1 MNPFIADNFNCIAH
15 IMWKKKDIEQAI
27 KYYKNALNL
36 EPNNKTSLRSLSMII
51 RTKETQSLEEKQKI
65 AQESLDYA
73 KKAIT
78 LDMQDSFSW
87 YIYGNAF
94 FYKAFIDKT
103 QYKDLRY
110 ALNAYNKAQEK
121 LTKYKNPDL
130 FYNRGVVH
138 AYLESY
144 QNAFNDF
151 KEANDIDE
159 TLKSDNL
166 CNNIL
171 EIVQSTSKSIK
182 NMCGLKP
189 TKLAQI
195 LTSIPHQLKNDVKYE
210 MIRGD
215 QFIEGVNKGKLIT
228 GKIISQVK
236 SSFDVPISF
245 VCVDYSSNFFC
256 LSVYNI
262 STEFLNSI
270 VYMTSTFVVLEPVM
284 KKISMNVSGK
294 VVEYSCIQVSELNS
308 LLVDGKFCSG
318 YESSATLNSTFF
330 N

>member
-1 MNPFIADNFNCIAH
+1 
-15 IMWKKKDIEQAI
+15 MWKKKTTIDLAI
-27 KYYKNALNL
+27 NYYKKALQL
-36 EPNNKTSLRSLSMII
+36 DPKNKTALRSLSMII

-65 AQESLDYA
+65 AQESLDFA

-78 LDMQDSFSW
+78 LDMSDGFSW

-103 QYKDLRY
+103 QYKDLRL
-110 ALNAYNKAQEK
+110 ALSAYNKAQDK
-121 LTKYKNPDL
+121 VSKYKNPDL

-138 AYLESY
+138 AYLEDY

-151 KEANDIDE
+151 NEAHKIDE
-159 TLKSDNL
+159 TLGSDKL
-166 CNNIL
+166 CKAIL
-171 EIVQSTSKSIK
+171 EIVKSTSKSIK

-189 TKLAQI
+189 KKLAQI
-195 LTSIPHQLKNDVKYE
+195 LTTIPHKLKDDVKYE
-210 MIRGD
+210 LMKGNE
-215 QFIEGVNKGKLIT
+215 FIEGKNINKLIT
-228 GKIISQVK
+228 GKIIAHVK

-262 STEFLNSI
+262 STEFVNSI
-270 VYMTSTFVVLEPVM
+270 SYMTSTFVVLEPDV
-284 KKISMNVSGK
+284 KKISMVLEEDGNEK
-294 VVEYSCIQVSELNS
+294 KIEYFCIQVSELNS

-318 YESSATLNSTFF
+318 YGSSSTLNSTFF

>member
-1 MNPFIADNFNCIAH
+1 
-15 IMWKKKDIEQAI
+15 MWKKKTTIDLAI
-27 KYYKNALNL
+27 NYYKKALEL
-36 EPNNKTSLRSLSMII
+36 DPKNKTALRSLSMII

-65 AQESLDYA
+65 AQESLDFA

-78 LDMQDSFSW
+78 LDMSDGFSW

-103 QYKDLRY
+103 QYKDLRL
-110 ALNAYNKAQEK
+110 ALSAYNKAQDK
-121 LTKYKNPDL
+121 VSKYKNPDL

-138 AYLESY
+138 AYLEDY

-151 KEANDIDE
+151 NEAHKIDE
-159 TLKSDNL
+159 TLGSDKL
-166 CNNIL
+166 CKAIL
-171 EIVQSTSKSIK
+171 EIVKSTSKSIK

-189 TKLAQI
+189 KKLAQI
-195 LTSIPHQLKNDVKYE
+195 LTTIPHKLKDDVKYE
-210 MIRGD
+210 LMKGNE
-215 QFIEGVNKGKLIT
+215 FIEGKNINKLIT
-228 GKIISQVK
+228 GKIIAHVK

-262 STEFLNSI
+262 STEFVNSI
-270 VYMTSTFVVLEPVM
+270 SYMTSTFVVLEPDV
-284 KKISMNVSGK
+284 KKISMVLEEDGNEK
-294 VVEYSCIQVSELNS
+294 KIEYFCIQVSELNS

-318 YESSATLNSTFF
+318 YESSSTLNSTFF

>member
-1 MNPFIADNFNCIAH
+1 
-15 IMWKKKDIEQAI
+15 MWKKKTTIDLAI
-27 KYYKNALNL
+27 NYYKKALEL
-36 EPNNKTSLRSLSMII
+36 DPKNKTALRSLSMII

-65 AQESLDYA
+65 AQESLDFA

-78 LDMQDSFSW
+78 LDMSDGFSW

-103 QYKDLRY
+103 QYKDLRL
-110 ALNAYNKAQEK
+110 ALSAYNKAQDK
-121 LTKYKNPDL
+121 VSKYKNPDL

-138 AYLESY
+138 AYLEDY

-151 KEANDIDE
+151 NEAHKIDE
-159 TLKSDNL
+159 TLGSDKL
-166 CNNIL
+166 CKAIL
-171 EIVQSTSKSIK
+171 EIVKSTSKSIK

-189 TKLAQI
+189 KKLAQI
-195 LTSIPHQLKNDVKYE
+195 LTTIPHKLKDDVKYE
-210 MIRGD
+210 LMKGNE
-215 QFIEGVNKGKLIT
+215 FIEGINKGKLIT
-228 GKIISQVK
+228 GKIIAHVQ

-262 STEFLNSI
+262 STEFVNNI
-270 VYMTSTFVVLEPVM
+270 NYMTSTFVVLEPEV
-284 KKISMNVSGK
+284 KKIKMTIKEGENEK
-294 VVEYSCIQVSELNS
+294 QVEYFCIQVSELNS
-308 LLVDGKFCSG
+308 FLVDGKFCSG
-318 YESSATLNSTFF
+318 YGSSSTLNSTFF

>member
-1 MNPFIADNFNCIAH
+1 
-15 IMWKKKDIEQAI
+15 MWKKKTTIDLAI
-27 KYYKNALNL
+27 NYYKKALEL
-36 EPNNKTSLRSLSMII
+36 DPKNKTALRSLSMII

-65 AQESLDYA
+65 AQESLDFA

-78 LDMQDSFSW
+78 LDMSDGFSW

-103 QYKDLRY
+103 QYKDLRL
-110 ALNAYNKAQEK
+110 ALSAYNKAQDK
-121 LTKYKNPDL
+121 VSKYKNPDL

-138 AYLESY
+138 AYLEDY

-151 KEANDIDE
+151 NEAHKIDE
-159 TLKSDNL
+159 TLGSDKL
-166 CNNIL
+166 CKAIL
-171 EIVQSTSKSIK
+171 EIVKSTSKSIK

-189 TKLAQI
+189 KKLAQI
-195 LTSIPHQLKNDVKYE
+195 LTTIPHKLKDDVKYE
-210 MIRGD
+210 LMKGNE
-215 QFIEGVNKGKLIT
+215 FIEGKNNNKLIT
-228 GKIISQVK
+228 GKIIAHVK

-262 STEFLNSI
+262 STEFVNSI
-270 VYMTSTFVVLEPVM
+270 SYMTSTFVVLEPDV
-284 KKISMNVSGK
+284 KKISMVLEEDGNEK
-294 VVEYSCIQVSELNS
+294 KIEYFCIQVSELNS

-318 YESSATLNSTFF
+318 YGSSSTLNSTFF